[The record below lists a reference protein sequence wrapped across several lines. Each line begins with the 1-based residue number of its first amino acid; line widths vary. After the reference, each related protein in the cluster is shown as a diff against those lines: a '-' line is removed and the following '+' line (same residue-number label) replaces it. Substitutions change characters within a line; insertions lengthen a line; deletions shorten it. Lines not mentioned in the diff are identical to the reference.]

1 MSYIGPNELVF
12 NNDTE
17 NGIHTGGF
25 NVKSIMMKE
34 GLSPIMTMNN
44 NNNDQ
49 IGGSNLV
56 SDIFDHLVVP
66 NWALSYYNPMFG
78 GDNRRDNNRNKM
90 DSDSEDDDDDTISD
104 DLHDKLLDLV
114 KHHEQQEK
122 QKNKKKKITRKERNK
137 KGGTKKRSIIK
148 N

>member
-44 NNNDQ
+44 NNDDQ
-49 IGGSNLV
+49 IGGNNLV

-78 GDNRRDNNRNKM
+78 GDNRGDNNRNKM
-90 DSDSEDDDDDTISD
+90 ESDSEDDDDTISD